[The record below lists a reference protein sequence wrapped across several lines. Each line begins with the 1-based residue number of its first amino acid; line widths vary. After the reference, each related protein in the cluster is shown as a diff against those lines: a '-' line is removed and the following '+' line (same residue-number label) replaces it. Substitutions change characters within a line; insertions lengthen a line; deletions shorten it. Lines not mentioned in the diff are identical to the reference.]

1 MKISA
6 LGIRL
11 HGLGWHYPER
21 ARWALRD
28 VDLRV
33 EPGER
38 VLIAGASGVG
48 KSTLLRI
55 MAGLIDPR
63 GAAATTGAI
72 TYSDDRGV
80 VDPSSARQRMGLLLQ
95 DPETNLL
102 MSRIGDDVAFGL
114 ENAGRPPELIWPAV
128 ADALRE
134 VGIGYG
140 LERPTAAL
148 SGGEKQRVGIAAL
161 LARRPGLMLLD
172 EPTANLDPGGVREV
186 VASLRRVL
194 DDGGMTLVLVEHRLA
209 DVSDIVDRLVVLG
222 PNGVE
227 VDGNLRHVVAHD
239 RDRLTELGLFLPA
252 PGAGENRT
260 EANRPTVGGD
270 PPEWAI
276 RARSVTVTRGREHVP
291 VLRDVSLEVAPGEAV
306 ALVGPN
312 GAGKSTLART
322 LGGLLRPSGGSVTVP
337 GCARPLHR
345 LRSRRLARRVG
356 SVFQEPEHQFVAPT
370 VAAELTV
377 GAQAVGLGR
386 RRSEQVAR
394 GLMVALNLEELADA
408 NPFTLSGGEKR
419 RLAVGAATVG
429 EPGVLV
435 LDEPTF
441 AQDALTWRGIAD
453 LLAGQKTAGRAV
465 IVVTHDDL
473 LVRALGAT
481 PVRLDNGRRV
491 A

>member
-1 MKISA
+1 MRTPA

-11 HGLGWHYPER
+11 RGLGWRYPRR
-21 ARWALRD
+21 AGWALRD

-55 MAGLIDPR
+55 MAGLADPR
-63 GAAATTGAI
+63 GAAATTGSI
-72 TYSDDRGV
+72 GYSDERGV
-80 VDPSSARQRMGLLLQ
+80 VDPSLARQRIGLLLQ

-134 VGIGYG
+134 VGVGYG
-140 LERPTAAL
+140 LERSTSAL

-186 VASLRRVL
+186 VSSLRRVL

-209 DVSDIVDRLVVLG
+209 EVAEIVDRIVVLG

-227 VDGNLRHVVAHD
+227 VDGNLRQAMADD
-239 RDRLTELGLFLPA
+239 RDRLTELGLFLP
-252 PGAGENRT
+252 PSGPDPSRRDPSRR
-260 EANRPTVGGD
+260 EAD
-270 PPEWAI
+270 DDSFDWAI

-291 VLRDVSLEVAPGEAV
+291 VLRDVSLEAIRGSSV
-306 ALVGPN
+306 ALVGSN
-312 GAGKSTLART
+312 GAGKSTLARA
-322 LGGLLRPSGGSVTVP
+322 LGGLVRPSEGFVIVP
-337 GCARPLHR
+337 GCTRPLHR
-345 LRSRRLARRVG
+345 MRSRRLARRVG

-377 GAQAVGLGR
+377 GARAVGVGR
-386 RRSEQVAR
+386 RRAEQIAR
-394 GLMVALNLEELADA
+394 GLMSALNLERLADA

-429 EPGVLV
+429 EPEVLV

-441 AQDALTWRGIAD
+441 AQDALTWRGLVD
-453 LLAGQKTAGRAV
+453 LLVGQKAAGRAV
-465 IVVTHDDL
+465 IVVTHDHL
-473 LVRALGAT
+473 LVKALGAV
-481 PVRLDNGRRV
+481 PVRLDKGRRV
-491 A
+491 S